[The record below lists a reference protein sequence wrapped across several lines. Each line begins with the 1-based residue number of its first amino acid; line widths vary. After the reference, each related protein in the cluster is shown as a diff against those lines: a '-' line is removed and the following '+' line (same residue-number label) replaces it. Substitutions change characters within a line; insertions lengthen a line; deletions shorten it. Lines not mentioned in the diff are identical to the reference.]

1 MLRFICI
8 VPNAVRCSRRMQERA
23 RNRALR
29 VCWVSESWQGIQE
42 ACIIILKLCIFYMHI
57 SLNPWALSNEKAYS
71 KTPYHFFFLLFFSF
85 SLPRSSPFAAVRF
98 IVHFTSVLASTCTNN
113 KVSTKV
119 LFGCVILDLMYG
131 SLSSWKFTCDSRNM
145 FAYNF
150 KPPGRKKW
158 IQMKRN
164 PTHIEREEVGNEW
177 ILLPV
182 IALCFCHCYLPL
194 QCARLCVHTIWYMW
208 SVCIRVLG
216 LEVSRRRRRRRHRC
230 RFAKDFV
237 HFFHKPSKYCHS
249 VLWNEFWCDNPM

>member
-1 MLRFICI
+1 MLLDAFAECKSECETAHCECVEWVRVGEEFRRRVLLFLNCVYFICTFHSI
-8 VPNAVRCSRRMQERA
+8 HEHWVTNKHTPKLNA
-23 RNRALR
+23 
-29 VCWVSESWQGIQE
+29 
-42 ACIIILKLCIFYMHI
+42 
-57 SLNPWALSNEKAYS
+57 
-71 KTPYHFFFLLFFSF
+71 TFFFISFPSLALFLS
-85 SLPRSSPFAAVRF
+85 SSSPFAFVHF

-119 LFGCVILDLMYG
+119 LFGCMILDLMYG
-131 SLSSWKFTCDSRNM
+131 SLSSWKFTFDSRNM

-182 IALCFCHCYLPL
+182 IALCFCHCYLLL

-208 SVCIRVLG
+208 NVCIRVLA
-216 LEVSRRRRRRRHRC
+216 LEVSRRRRHRC

-237 HFFHKPSKYCHS
+237 HFFYKPSKYCHS